1 MSKFTDELFD
11 LCVAVVDSHH
21 LDRLFLNFGNR
32 IDNSKLFED
41 YLRDMCDVDKLYVI
55 YDYEI
60 YYQGDIVTDVILRE
74 EQKNAAVLPVN
85 VATSVTS
92 ISEVWES
99 ILSNDKFKERVDV
112 TLDCLTHRFA
122 LIDTQIFNVDFLKYM
137 TFVIKGLVF
146 HTISKE
152 DEILTGI
159 KMNGDHILIVGDAD
173 KLADFELEM
182 RRFLDAHLMKTL

>member
-11 LCVAVVDSHH
+11 LCVAVVDSHY

-41 YLRDMCDVDKLYVI
+41 YLRDMCDVDKLYAI

-85 VATSVTS
+85 VATIVTS

-112 TLDCLTHRFA
+112 TLDCLTHRFT

-182 RRFLDAHLMKTL
+182 RRFIDAHLMKTL